1 MTGRPRRPA
10 GVSVSRDEHLA
21 WLALTEISGPFLT
34 VPVLSRVWP
43 TLEALDKPTRHALSL
58 AHISGEDDPAVWI
71 DWVLTGLLQWGD
83 ALDRAL
89 DIRVAVAEHDA
100 EVVASFAL
108 RDPATSTAV
117 LLGMVTPPGRL
128 PTARVPDDNWPA
140 TPADRLALLC
150 RSQDVPLG
158 LVTDGRWWALV
169 WAPRGGV
176 TTTAVFDSITWR
188 EAADRIVVR
197 AFKSMLERRRFFG
210 VPDDQRLPALLVESG
225 DNQEEVTEQLGVQV
239 RQAVELLVQAIG
251 RDEQRTVDAGGT
263 GLEATAS
270 EVYTGAVTVMMRIV
284 FLLYAE
290 ERRLLP
296 SDSPVYQTAYSA
308 ARLGEQ
314 LQKRADEAG
323 EESLQSSHTGWYRLL
338 ALFNAVYAG
347 IDHPQLTLH
356 AYDGSIFDPAA
367 HPWLSEVR
375 VDDQAVLHMLAAV
388 QRVTINRE
396 TRTLSFRAL
405 DVEQIG
411 YVYEGLLSFDAYRAD
426 DVVVGLVG
434 KVGLEEEVRLTDLEA
449 MWDDSADDD
458 AFAAELAATYKS
470 SGIGTARAIAKRI
483 LPPKP
488 AEESAGRGRLAAVTA
503 GDTDLVD
510 RLLDFQGLLRDDL
523 RGLPVVILP
532 GALYVTASGLRA
544 STGTHYTPRFLAE
557 QVVQGAL
564 EPLIYSPGPL
574 QTADKKEWKPRS
586 STEIL
591 ALDVADIAMGS
602 GAFLVAACRYL
613 ANALVEA
620 WAREGDTRAIAA
632 TAKVKEPAT
641 IDTEVDPVVTEAR
654 RQVIE
659 HCLYGVDIN
668 PMAVEMAKLSLW
680 LVSMDPQRPFTF
692 LDDRLLTG
700 DSLLGIT
707 SLEQVET
714 MHLDPKRGR
723 EIHQDGLLDLTSDIR
738 GLVQEAAKERQRLAE
753 MAGGTLGEL
762 GAKRELLKELSKSL
776 WNISTNADLLVAATL
791 ANASKGRVGLDLA
804 SKLAVSASREYASGR
819 EAAQDR
825 VERERGDWLDTGLPS
840 GGMPREPFHWPI
852 AFPEVFIDGGFSAI
866 VGNPPF
872 LGGQKITGTLGAA
885 YRDHLVEVLADGIR
899 GSADLVAYFLLRV
912 HQLVSS
918 SGIAG
923 MIATDTLAQGAT
935 RRAGLDQ
942 LAALGYEIF
951 RAVSG
956 EPWPSKSAALHYCVV
971 GTTRVENMSE
981 SSTRFLDTRSVGRI
995 SSKLEQQSR
1004 VSGLPNRL
1012 RENADLM
1019 FQGSIVLGMGFVLD
1033 PDEADR
1039 LIRTSDRNR
1048 EVLFPYLNGQDLNQ
1062 RVDGGPSRWVIN
1074 FHDWDESRA
1083 RTFEAVWEILE
1094 RDVKPER
1101 QRLNDEG
1108 QFVLR
1113 RPLPQRFWQYAEKRP
1128 GLVRAMHGLRRV
1140 LVCSEVT
1147 KHLTFS
1153 WSDARRV
1160 FSANLDV
1167 FPSARP
1173 SDFAVLSS
1181 GIHDAWARKYCSH
1194 LETRLKY
1201 SIGNGFENFPRPS
1214 QSEMLTRLGAH
1225 LVSERDKIQQGR
1237 LIGLTSL
1244 YNLLH
1249 DGDCSD
1255 PDISNLR
1262 DVHRK
1267 IDEAVAAA
1275 YGWNDLVDR
1284 GLKHGF
1290 HESRDGVRYTFA
1302 APIRQEMLDRLLELN
1317 HVRYAAEQAAGK
1329 PGKGRA
1335 KATRGPQQEELFG

>member
-10 GVSVSRDEHLA
+10 GVSASREEHLA

-43 TLEALDKPTRHALSL
+43 TLEALDQPTRQALSL
-58 AHISGEDDPAVWI
+58 AQISGEDDPAVWI
-71 DWVLTGLLQWGD
+71 NWVLTGLLQWGD
-83 ALDRAL
+83 ALDRAP

-100 EVVASFAL
+100 EVAASFAL
-108 RDPATSTAV
+108 RDPATKIPV

-128 PTARVPDDNWPA
+128 PTARVPDDTWPA
-140 TPADRLALLC
+140 TPADRLALMC
-150 RSQDVPLG
+150 RSQDIPLG

-188 EAADRIVVR
+188 EAADRVVVR

-251 RDEQRTVDAGGT
+251 RDEQRRVDAGGT

-296 SDSPVYQTAYSA
+296 SDNPVYQTAYSA

-356 AYDGSIFDPAA
+356 AYDGSIFDPDA
-367 HPWLSEVR
+367 HAWLSEVR

-434 KVGLEEEVRLTDLEA
+434 KVGLEEEVRLADLEA
-449 MWDDSADDD
+449 MRNDSADSD
-458 AFAAELAATYKS
+458 AFASELAATYRS
-470 SGIGTARAIAKRI
+470 SGIGTARAIAKR
-483 LPPKP
+483 LVPPKP
-488 AEESAGRGRLAAVTA
+488 AEESAARGRLAAVTA
-503 GDTDLVD
+503 GDTALVD
-510 RLLDFQGLLRDDL
+510 RLLDFQGVIRDDL
-523 RGLPVVILP
+523 RGLPVVVRP

-557 QVVQGAL
+557 QVVEGAL

-574 QTADKKEWKPRS
+574 QTADKSEWKPRS

-632 TAKVKEPAT
+632 TAKVTESAT

-680 LVSMDPQRPFTF
+680 LVSMDPKRPFTF

-738 GLVQEAAKERQRLAE
+738 GLVQEVAKERQRLAE
-753 MAGGTLGEL
+753 MAGGTIGEL
-762 GAKRELLKELSKSL
+762 DAKRTLLQEFSASL
-776 WNISTNADLLVAATL
+776 WDISTNADLLVAVTL
-791 ANASKGRVGLDLA
+791 ANASKGRVGLDIG
-804 SKLAVSASREYASGR
+804 SKLAVT
-819 EAAQDR
+819 AARQHATGNESDVDR
-825 VERERGDWLDTGLPS
+825 VEDARREWLDSDLPP
-840 GGMPREPFHWPI
+840 GGMPREPFHWPL
-852 AFPEVFIDGGFSAI
+852 AFPEVFVDGGFDAI
-866 VGNPPF
+866 IGNPPF
-872 LGGQKITGTLGAA
+872 LGGKKISGSSGSA
-885 YRDHLVEVLADGIR
+885 YRDYLVEAIGDGVK
-899 GSADLVAYFLLRV
+899 GNADLVAYFVLQAIKLLN
-912 HQLVSS
+912 S
-918 SGIAG
+918 SGQTG
-923 MIATDTLAQGAT
+923 LLATNTLAQGDT
-935 RRAGLDQ
+935 REVGLDQ
-942 LAALGYEIF
+942 ISAGGSEIR
-951 RAVSG
+951 RAIKSA
-956 EPWPSKSAALHYCVV
+956 PWPSRSAVLEYCAIW
-971 GTTRVENMSE
+971 T
-981 SSTRFLDTRSVGRI
+981 SSTQLGDGVSCMLDGREVRRITPSLDAESRIVGKPHRLPGQSRI
-995 SSKLEQQSR
+995 S
-1004 VSGLPNRL
+1004 
-1012 RENADLM
+1012 
-1019 FQGSIVLGMGFVLD
+1019 FIGSFVLGSGFVLEPEVAAAMIRRD
-1033 PDEADR
+1033 P
-1039 LIRTSDRNR
+1039 RNA
-1048 EVLFPYLNGQDLNQ
+1048 EVVFPFLNGQDLNN
-1062 RVDGGPSRWVIN
+1062 RPDFTASRWVID
-1074 FHDWDESRA
+1074 FHDWTDERA
-1083 RTFEAVWEILE
+1083 ATYFEPWRIVQAKV
-1094 RDVKPER
+1094 RPER
-1101 QRLNDEG
+1101 QRTKADG
-1108 QFVLR
+1108 TFVLR
-1113 RPLPQRFWQYAEKRP
+1113 NPLPNRYWQYADKRP
-1128 GLVRAMHGLRRV
+1128 AMIRAIAGLQRVIVITLVSKVVMPAMVPTGQ
-1140 LVCSEVT
+1140 
-1147 KHLTFS
+1147 
-1153 WSDARRV
+1153 V
-1160 FSANLDV
+1160 FSHMLGV
-1167 FPSARP
+1167 FATDDPAHLAMLSGAP
-1173 SDFAVLSS
+1173 HYWWAVERAST
-1181 GIHDAWARKYCSH
+1181 
-1194 LETRLKY
+1194 LETRIRY
-1201 SIGNGFENFPRPS
+1201 TPSDVFDTYARPELS
-1214 QSEMLTRLGAH
+1214 TEMRRLGDMLDSFRRELMLSRQA
-1225 LVSERDKIQQGR
+1225 
-1237 LIGLTSL
+1237 GLTAT
-1244 YNLLH
+1244 YNLVH
-1249 DGDCSD
+1249 NSTCMDA
-1255 PDISNLR
+1255 DIAELR
-1262 DVHRK
+1262 DIHRQV
-1267 IDEAVAAA
+1267 DQAVCRA
-1275 YGWNDLVDR
+1275 YGWTDLVDA
-1284 GLKHGF
+1284 GLDHGF
-1290 HESRDGVRYTFA
+1290 HDTRQGVRYTVG
-1302 APIRQEMLDRLLELN
+1302 PVVRQEILDRLLELN
-1317 HVRYAAEQAAGK
+1317 HKRYAAEQAVGK
-1329 PGKGRA
+1329 SARRRP
-1335 KATRGPQQEELFG
+1335 KAALGTQGELFG

>member
-43 TLEALDKPTRHALSL
+43 TLEALDKHTRQALSL
-58 AHISGEDDPAVWI
+58 AHLGGEDDPAVWI
-71 DWVLTGLLQWGD
+71 DWVLSGLLQWGD
-83 ALDRAL
+83 ALDRAP

-100 EVVASFAL
+100 EVTASFAL
-108 RDPATSTAV
+108 RDPTTHTPV
-117 LLGMVTPPGRL
+117 MLGMVTPPGRL

-140 TPADRLALLC
+140 TPADRLAVLC

-188 EAADRIVVR
+188 EAADRVVVR

-296 SDSPVYQTAYSA
+296 SDNSVYQTAYSA

-347 IDHPQLTLH
+347 IEHPQLTLH
-356 AYDGSIFDPAA
+356 AYDGSIFDPDA
-367 HPWLSEVR
+367 HAWLSEVR

-434 KVGLEEEVRLTDLEA
+434 KVGLEEEARLADLEA
-449 MWDDSADDD
+449 IWDDSADDD
-458 AFAAELAATYKS
+458 AFAAELAATYRS
-470 SGIGTARAIAKRI
+470 SGIGTARAIAKR
-483 LPPKP
+483 LVPPKP
-488 AEESAGRGRLAAVTA
+488 AEESAARGRLAAVTA
-503 GDTDLVD
+503 GDIDLVN

-523 RGLPVVILP
+523 RGLPVVIRP

-557 QVVQGAL
+557 QVVEGAL

-574 QTADKKEWKPRS
+574 QTADKSEWKPRS

-602 GAFLVAACRYL
+602 GAFLVAACRFL

-632 TAKVKEPAT
+632 TAKVTEPAT

-680 LVSMDPQRPFTF
+680 LVSMDPKRPFTF
-692 LDDRLLTG
+692 LDDRLLIG

-738 GLVQEAAKERQRLAE
+738 GLVQEVAKERQRLTE

-762 GAKRELLKELSKSL
+762 NAKRELLQELSGSL
-776 WNISTNADLLVAATL
+776 GGISTNADLLVAATL
-791 ANASKGRVGLDLA
+791 ANASKGRVGLDIG
-804 SKLAVSASREYASGR
+804 SNLAVTAARQYASRK
-819 EAAQDR
+819 EAAMDR
-825 VERERGDWLDTGLPS
+825 VEDERRKWLDTDLPPT
-840 GGMPREPFHWPI
+840 GRPREPFHWPL
-852 AFPEVFIDGGFSAI
+852 AFPEVFANGGFHAV

-872 LGGQKITGTLGAA
+872 LGGKKISGANGSA
-885 YRDHLVEVLADGIR
+885 YREYLVSEISGGVKGN
-899 GSADLVAYFLLRV
+899 ADLVAYFLLRAIDLLNPMG
-912 HQLVSS
+912 Q
-918 SGIAG
+918 SGL
-923 MIATDTLAQGAT
+923 IATNTLAQGDSREVGLDRVIRSGSII
-935 RRAGLDQ
+935 RRA
-942 LAALGYEIF
+942 
-951 RAVSG
+951 VKS
-956 EPWPSKSAALHYCVV
+956 EPWPSRSAALQYCAVWISIASLAAGV
-971 GTTRVENMSE
+971 G
-981 SSTRFLDTRSVGRI
+981 G
-995 SSKLEQQSR
+995 
-1004 VSGLPNRL
+1004 
-1012 RENADLM
+1012 
-1019 FQGSIVLGMGFVLD
+1019 VLD
-1033 PDEADR
+1033 G
-1039 LIRTSDRNR
+1039 LH
-1048 EVLFPYLNGQDLNQ
+1048 
-1062 RVDGGPSRWVIN
+1062 VDGITSSLDLASR
-1074 FHDWDESRA
+1074 
-1083 RTFEAVWEILE
+1083 
-1094 RDVKPER
+1094 
-1101 QRLNDEG
+1101 
-1108 QFVLR
+1108 
-1113 RPLPQRFWQYAEKRP
+1113 
-1128 GLVRAMHGLRRV
+1128 
-1140 LVCSEVT
+1140 
-1147 KHLTFS
+1147 
-1153 WSDARRV
+1153 
-1160 FSANLDV
+1160 
-1167 FPSARP
+1167 
-1173 SDFAVLSS
+1173 SS
-1181 GIHDAWARKYCSH
+1181 GIPY
-1194 LETRLKY
+1194 RLAEN
-1201 SIGNGFENFPRPS
+1201 SGRVFIGNFVNGIGFVVDRREANLLVQKDARNRKILRPYLS
-1214 QSEMLTRLGAH
+1214 GDDLNSSYNSAASRLIIDFGDRSREESGLWPDLLSIVRDRVKPMRDQLPDSKSRTRANWWQFEKLAPSLKLATKDLARVIAMTLHTKMVMPCLVPSDQVFSHGVAVFASDDCAMLALLSSAPHYWWAVSRSSTLGAGIRYTPSDVFETFPTPVLH
-1225 LVSERDKIQQGR
+1225 STIRSFGNQLHENRRVTMESRR
-1237 LIGLTSL
+1237 SGLTAV
-1244 YNLLH
+1244 YNLVH
-1249 DGDCSD
+1249 DTACVDD
-1255 PDISNLR
+1255 DIVGLR
-1262 DVHRK
+1262 EIHRK
-1267 IDEAVAAA
+1267 IDIETCRA
-1275 YGWNDLVDR
+1275 YGWTDLVEANLD
-1284 GLKHGF
+1284 HGF
-1290 HESRDGVRYTFA
+1290 HDTRQGVRYTVG
-1302 APIRQEMLDRLLELN
+1302 PVVRQEILDRLLELN
-1317 HVRYAAEQAAGK
+1317 QERYAAEQAAGK
-1329 PGKGRA
+1329 PGKGRP
-1335 KATRGPQQEELFG
+1335 KAARGTQGELFG